1 MAKKRAKSASK
12 AKGSSPAPTE
22 LALLRAV
29 LADPDDD
36 APRLNYADLL
46 DEHGDCDRAEF
57 IRLQI
62 ERARRP
68 RRDPTRIYYGDR
80 ENALLEAHGAQ
91 WLAPLPEAARRHVK
105 FERGFPGRVEPELT
119 DFLSWDDTLWQVAP
133 VTALWLGDRWLRDGE
148 YREGLDKEREMRA
161 LAAKPQLAHVRTLDL
176 TESGYFVLADL
187 DIFFTSPHLSKLRQ
201 MTVSDVGAG
210 PPNWGGGR
218 DGVVHAVVRA
228 RDLSGLKWL
237 NLESDGITHEGVAA
251 LLASRLLPQLT
262 ELVLANN
269 DITDEGAERLAS
281 SPRLAR
287 LEYLHLY
294 CAGIGDRGA
303 LALAASPHLRHLK
316 ELSLMGNNFGEEAQ
330 AALRES
336 FGDRLAL

>member
-1 MAKKRAKSASK
+1 MAKKRAKSPRQA
-12 AKGSSPAPTE
+12 GGPAATE
-22 LALLRAV
+22 QALLGAV
-29 LADPDDD
+29 LASPDDD
-36 APRLNYADLL
+36 APRLIFADWFA
-46 DEHGDCDRAEF
+46 ENGQPERAEF
-57 IRLQI
+57 IQLQI
-62 ERARRP
+62 ARARLP
-68 RRDPTRIYYGDR
+68 RRDPARLYTGER
-80 ENALLEAHGAQ
+80 EWALLEAHGAQ

-105 FERGFPGRVEPELT
+105 FERGFPGRVEPELI
-119 DFLSWDDTLWQVAP
+119 DFLNWDDTLWQVAP
-133 VTALWLGDRWLRDGE
+133 VTALWLGDRWLHDGT

-161 LAAKPQLAHVRTLDL
+161 LAAKPQLEHIRTLDL
-176 TESGYFVLADL
+176 TESGYFVIADL
-187 DIFFTSPHLSKLRQ
+187 DIFFTSPHLSNLRQ
-201 MTVSDVGAG
+201 MTVADIGAG

-237 NLESDGITHEGVAA
+237 NLEANGITHEGVAA

-262 ELVLANN
+262 ELVLGNN
-269 DITDEGAERLAS
+269 GIADEGAERLAS
-281 SPRLAR
+281 SPRVAG

-294 CAGIGDRGA
+294 CADIGDRGA
-303 LALAASPHLRHLK
+303 HALAASPYLRHLK